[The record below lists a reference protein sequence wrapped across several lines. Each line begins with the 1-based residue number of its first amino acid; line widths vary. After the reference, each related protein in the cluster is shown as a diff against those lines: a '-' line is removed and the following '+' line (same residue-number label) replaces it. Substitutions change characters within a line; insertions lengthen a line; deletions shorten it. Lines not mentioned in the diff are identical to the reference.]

1 MGKQLWDVIV
11 QIVVVI
17 HEHNFKDYFEHVK
30 CHQDKDTKYE
40 DLQLL
45 AELNVDV
52 NILAV
57 AFCTHNMKCTKQTIH
72 LPINPVQLHTD
83 ETIINNHH
91 FKTEHGYDTKGHFL
105 RHIKHGVTKI

>member
-1 MGKQLWDVIV
+1 MGKQLWDVIA

-52 NILAV
+52 NTLAV

-72 LPINPVQLHTD
+72 LPSNYLLLFSCLRLIFKLYQFWLWSRIMNLFNYFL
-83 ETIINNHH
+83 TI
-91 FKTEHGYDTKGHFL
+91 TKF
-105 RHIKHGVTKI
+105 